1 MMLECARTRTGAT
14 ASIQSSQHASAPS
27 TNASN
32 LRALSSGQDQGRFKQ
47 KVGKQ
52 KVAGAASKQASTR
65 FAELPRSLERAPR
78 RNPDGMIES
87 PKNNNSG
94 SVKQEKNRTLLVHN
108 FREEECGRRSG
119 RPLPSPYAGFGHSI
133 PLSPLSSVVAEPTSF
148 LGKSGAHHDVP
159 CF

>member
-14 ASIQSSQHASAPS
+14 ASIRSSQHASAPS

-47 KVGKQ
+47 KV
-52 KVAGAASKQASTR
+52 AGAASKKASTR

-108 FREEECGRRSG
+108 FHEEECGRRSG
-119 RPLPSPYAGFGHSI
+119 RFE
-133 PLSPLSSVVAEPTSF
+133 SVSRWAFFFHP
-148 LGKSGAHHDVP
+148 P
-159 CF
+159 PPN